1 MSHLKMAQSL
11 VAAFYLPQLV
21 AQELGTFREE
31 ALTLEFITEF
41 GNQWNLLESGAVDIA
56 IGGPTRNMDVWTR
69 GGTRIVNF
77 CAALQTN
84 TWFLIARQPISN
96 FEWQDLA
103 GRTVIGL
110 PDAPQGVC
118 LRWILRRHGV
128 DGVKIVC
135 GENTA
140 QELET
145 FQSGQGDYLLHS
157 LHSAAPLVEYGE
169 LSLVQDLA
177 TPTGPVPW
185 STFAALPRTLEKR
198 RTEILAFTRGI
209 ARALAWIEN
218 QPGHTI
224 AALLLRYF
232 PSWTLDRLAE
242 VISTYKRL
250 DTWPGTTVI
259 PRTQWDHY
267 CAMYVAVGA
276 LSEAVRYEEL
286 VDISFASE
294 ATQHSPSL

>member
-31 ALTLEFITEF
+31 ALTVEFVTEF

-56 IGGPTRNMDVWTR
+56 IGGPTRNMDSWTR

-77 CAALQTN
+77 CAALQAN
-84 TWFLIARQPISN
+84 TWFLIARQPMPN
-96 FEWQDLA
+96 FEWPDLA

-118 LRWILRRHGV
+118 LRWILRRHGI

-145 FQSGQGDYLLHS
+145 FRSGQGDYLLHS
-157 LHSAAPLVEYGE
+157 LHSAAPLVESGD
-169 LSLVQDLA
+169 LFLVQDLA
-177 TPTGPVPW
+177 TATGLVPW
-185 STFAALPRTLEKR
+185 STFAALPRTLEMR
-198 RTEILAFTRGI
+198 RTEVLGFTRGI
-209 ARALAWIEN
+209 ARALTWIEQ
-218 QPGHTI
+218 QPGRVI
-224 AALLLRYF
+224 AALLLPYF
-232 PSWTLDRLAE
+232 PLWTLDRLAE
-242 VISTYKRL
+242 VISTYKQL
-250 DTWPGTTVI
+250 NTWPETPVI
-259 PRTQWDHY
+259 PRTQWDQY

-276 LSEAVRYEEL
+276 LSSAVRYEEL
-286 VDISFASE
+286 VDGSFAS
-294 ATQHSPSL
+294 AAMQH